1 VPRIKSAK
9 KSLRKSRE
17 LRLRNQ
23 ATESRVKTAVRAA
36 RAAVDTKPGE
46 AEASVRAACRIIDR
60 AVSKGVLHPNAG
72 ARKKSRLMRRAQ
84 KAAA

>member
-1 VPRIKSAK
+1 MPRIKSAK

-23 ATESRVKTAVRAA
+23 SNESRTKTAIRAA
-36 RAAVDTKPGE
+36 RAVIDTKPGE
-46 AEASVRAACRIIDR
+46 AASSVRAACRIIDR
-60 AVSKGVLHPNAG
+60 AVSKGVLHRNAA